1 MTLPEAPGPDRNLP
15 KNIAS
20 SKREKTTSK
29 DEKKLVTEQKSPI
42 VNFAVPRESVAMEDV
57 RESGDMVGDR
67 ESDPMVG
74 EINSEGKLGQHDSG
88 ERGRPQHWRLSETSI
103 QVCTKANMAPVP
115 VFLKLRLLR
124 VKTIAET
131 SNEYFNE
138 KINEKVEGQYEK
150 QKERENK
157 ILGSQKDHVL

>member
-1 MTLPEAPGPDRNLP
+1 
-15 KNIAS
+15 
-20 SKREKTTSK
+20 
-29 DEKKLVTEQKSPI
+29 
-42 VNFAVPRESVAMEDV
+42 MEDV

-88 ERGRPQHWRLSETSI
+88 EVGGSCGLDSAEDPNTG
-103 QVCTKANMAPVP
+103 VC
-115 VFLKLRLLR
+115 LRR
-124 VKTIAET
+124 VSRFKTIAET

>member
-1 MTLPEAPGPDRNLP
+1 
-15 KNIAS
+15 
-20 SKREKTTSK
+20 
-29 DEKKLVTEQKSPI
+29 SPI

-88 ERGRPQHWRLSETSI
+88 EVGGLYEGEYGPSACIFEAASSASGVLFYVFPPRLW
-103 QVCTKANMAPVP
+103 
-115 VFLKLRLLR
+115 
-124 VKTIAET
+124 KTIAET